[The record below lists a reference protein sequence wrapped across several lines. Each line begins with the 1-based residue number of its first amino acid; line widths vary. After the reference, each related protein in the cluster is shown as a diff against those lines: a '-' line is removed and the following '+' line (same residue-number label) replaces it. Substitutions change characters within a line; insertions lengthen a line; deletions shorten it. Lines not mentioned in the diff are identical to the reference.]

1 MEEDV
6 AEEVEMPLVEVVAWL
21 EQFWL
26 PDLFSFEGLREASLQ
41 EFAQLVQELVYEL
54 KKKIKVIF
62 ISIIRLF
69 EIFQ

>member
-41 EFAQLVQELVYEL
+41 EFAQEFVQELVQELG
-54 KKKIKVIF
+54 
-62 ISIIRLF
+62 
-69 EIFQ
+69 Q

>member
-6 AEEVEMPLVEVVAWL
+6 AEEVEMPLVEVEMPLVEVVAWL

-41 EFAQLVQELVYEL
+41 EFAQEFVQELVQELG
-54 KKKIKVIF
+54 
-62 ISIIRLF
+62 
-69 EIFQ
+69 Q